1 MEFKA
6 IKPTEINENAV
17 KLIGKDWMLITAGT
31 PDSYNTM
38 TASWGSLGE
47 LWNKPVMFIFIRPHR
62 YTYEFVEREDY
73 FTCSFF
79 DEQYRNVLN
88 FCGAESGRHYNKA
101 KETNITPVVLDK
113 SVSFSEARLVIECRK
128 LYFHDIDPQNFISD
142 IIQKNYPKKDYHRMF
157 IGEIT
162 SVWIKSE

>member
-1 MEFKA
+1 MEFTE
-6 IKPTEINENAV
+6 IKPTDLHESAV

-31 PDSYNTM
+31 PESYNTM
-38 TASWGSLGE
+38 TASWGSMGE

-79 DEQYRNVLN
+79 DEKYRGVLD
-88 FCGAESGRHYNKA
+88 FCGARSGRDYDKA
-101 KETNITPVVLDK
+101 KETNITPVVLQN
-113 SVSFSEARLVIECRK
+113 SVAFSEARLVIECRK
-128 LYFHDIDPQNFISD
+128 IYFHDIDPQNFISQS
-142 IIQKNYPKKDYHRMF
+142 IQKQYPKKDYHRMF

-162 SVWIKSE
+162 SVWIKK